1 MAEDPYKVLNIS
13 PGASEEE
20 VTKAYR
26 RLAKRYHPDLN
37 PGNAEAARKMS
48 EVNDAYEQIKN
59 GAAANG
65 GARARDGASSGYSGG
80 SGSYGYGT
88 GGYGNA
94 YGGSAHGAG
103 FSYTDIAQRYIQS
116 GLYQEALNVLSNV
129 RDRSA
134 RWYYL
139 SAIAHQ
145 ELGNV
150 VTAISHIEQAV
161 RMEPGNAVYR
171 QAMQTIKAGGHIYRS
186 KAQSYGVPFCRVN
199 PVLGMCL
206 LCSCINMC
214 ANGLFCG
221 LGNGGH
227 RDYGYNETDTNGSV
241 YETSAPSQK
250 DTPFWFDNKNNTGGG
265 R

>member
-26 RLAKRYHPDLN
+26 RLAKKYHPDLN
-37 PGNAEAARKMS
+37 PGDPEAARKMS
-48 EVNDAYEQIKN
+48 AINDAYEQIKN
-59 GAAANG
+59 GTAASG
-65 GARARDGASSGYSGG
+65 ESSTRSSSGYSGG
-80 SGSYGYGT
+80 T
-88 GGYGNA
+88 GRDGGGA
-94 YGGSAHGAG
+94 YGAG

-150 VTAISHIEQAV
+150 VTAVSHIEQAV
-161 RMEPGNAVYR
+161 RMEPGNTEYR

-186 KAQSYGVPFCRVN
+186 KAQNYGTPFCRVN

-206 LCSCINMC
+206 LCSCVNMC

-221 LGNGGH
+221 LGNGGQWNN
-227 RDYGYNETDTNGSV
+227 RYSGSDTAGSA
-241 YETSAPSQK
+241 YETEAPQQQEV
-250 DTPFWFDNKNNTGGG
+250 PFEFSNKNDAGGS

>member
-20 VTKAYR
+20 ITKAYR
-26 RLAKRYHPDLN
+26 RLAKKYHPDLN
-37 PGNAEAARKMS
+37 PGDAQAARKMS
-48 EVNDAYEQIKN
+48 AINDAYEQIKN
-59 GAAANG
+59 GTAASG
-65 GARARDGASSGYSGG
+65 GSGARASSGYSGRAGAYSGGFG
-80 SGSYGYGT
+80 SG
-88 GGYGNA
+88 A
-94 YGGSAHGAG
+94 YSSSAYGAG
-103 FSYTDIAQRYIQS
+103 FSYTDIAQQYIQS

-171 QAMQTIKAGGHIYRS
+171 QAMQTIKSGGHIYRS
-186 KAQSYGVPFCRVN
+186 RAQSYGMPFCRVN

-206 LCSCINMC
+206 LCTCVNMC
-214 ANGLFCG
+214 ANGLLCG
-221 LGNGGH
+221 LGNGGQ
-227 RDYGYNETDTNGSV
+227 RDNRYNGADTTGSA
-241 YETSAPSQK
+241 YETGAPGQQEA
-250 DTPFWFDNKNNTGGG
+250 PFWFDDRNDAGSG

>member
-1 MAEDPYKVLNIS
+1 MAEDPYKVLGIS

-26 RLAKRYHPDLN
+26 RLAKKYHPDLN
-37 PGNAEAARKMS
+37 PGDADAAKKMS
-48 EVNDAYEQIKN
+48 AINDAYEQIKN
-59 GAAANG
+59 GTA
-65 GARARDGASSGYSGG
+65 GAGERTYGSSGYSGAYRG
-80 SGSYGYGT
+80 YSGAGYGSS
-88 GGYGNA
+88 GYE
-94 YGGSAHGAG
+94 AG

-186 KAQSYGVPFCRVN
+186 QAQDYGMPFCRVN
-199 PVLGMCL
+199 PVIGMCL
-206 LCSCINMC
+206 MCSLINLCTS
-214 ANGLFCG
+214 GLYCG
-221 LGNGGH
+221 LGSGWRDGG
-227 RDYGYNETDTNGSV
+227 GYNGAGAGTADSA
-241 YETSAPSQK
+241 YEASPSQQ
-250 DTPFWFDNKNNTGGG
+250 PEPPYWFGNENGAGNGQ
-265 R
+265 

>member
-26 RLAKRYHPDLN
+26 RLAKKYHPDLN
-37 PGNAEAARKMS
+37 PGDPEAARKMS
-48 EVNDAYEQIKN
+48 AINDAYEQIKN
-59 GAAANG
+59 GTAASG
-65 GARARDGASSGYSGG
+65 GSNARASSGYSGG
-80 SGSYGYGT
+80 AGAYT
-88 GGYGNA
+88 AGGYGSSA
-94 YGGSAHGAG
+94 YGAG

-116 GLYQEALNVLSNV
+116 GLYQEALNVHSNV

-161 RMEPGNAVYR
+161 RMEPGSAVYR
-171 QAMQTIKAGGHIYRS
+171 QAMQTIKSGGHIYRS
-186 KAQSYGVPFCRVN
+186 RAQSYGTPFCRVN

-206 LCSCINMC
+206 LCSCVNMC
-214 ANGLFCG
+214 ANGLLCG
-221 LGNGGH
+221 LGNGGQWND
-227 RDYGYNETDTNGSV
+227 RYGETDATGSA
-241 YETSAPSQK
+241 YETGAPQQQEA
-250 DTPFWFDNKNNTGGG
+250 PFWSDGKNNTGKG

>member
-26 RLAKRYHPDLN
+26 RLAKKYHPDLN
-37 PGNAEAARKMS
+37 PGDSEAARKMS
-48 EVNDAYEQIKN
+48 AINDAYEQIKN
-59 GAAANG
+59 GTAASG
-65 GARARDGASSGYSGG
+65 GSSARASSGYSGG
-80 SGSYGYGT
+80 SGAYSS
-88 GGYGNA
+88 GGYGAGA
-94 YGGSAHGAG
+94 YGSSAYGAG

-171 QAMQTIKAGGHIYRS
+171 QAMQTIKSGGHIYHSR
-186 KAQSYGVPFCRVN
+186 AQSYGMPFCRVN
-199 PVLGMCL
+199 PFLGMCL
-206 LCSCINMC
+206 LCSCVNMC
-214 ANGLFCG
+214 ANGLLCG
-221 LGNGGH
+221 LGNGGQWND
-227 RDYGYNETDTNGSV
+227 RYGGTDATGSA
-241 YETSAPSQK
+241 YETGAPQQQEA
-250 DTPFWFDNKNNTGGG
+250 PFGSDGGNNTGGG

>member
-1 MAEDPYKVLNIS
+1 MAEDPYKVLGIS

-26 RLAKRYHPDLN
+26 RLAKKYHPDLN
-37 PGNAEAARKMS
+37 PGDADAARKMS
-48 EVNDAYEQIKN
+48 AINDAYEQIKN
-59 GAAANG
+59 GTTSSG
-65 GARARDGASSGYSGG
+65 TYTSSTSGYSGG
-80 SGSYGYGT
+80 YGGYSGAGYGGRGA
-88 GGYGNA
+88 GGA
-94 YGGSAHGAG
+94 YGAG
-103 FSYTDIAQRYIQS
+103 FSYTDIAQQYIQS

-171 QAMQTIKAGGHIYRS
+171 QAMQTIKAGGHIYRAQ
-186 KAQSYGVPFCRVN
+186 AQSYGMPFCRIS
-199 PVLGMCL
+199 PVIGMCL
-206 LCSCINMC
+206 MCSFINMC
-214 ANGLFCG
+214 TSGLLCG
-221 LGNGGH
+221 LGDSGW
-227 RDYGYNETDTNGSV
+227 RDGSGYNGAGAGTEDSA
-241 YETSAPSQK
+241 YEANTSEQQAP
-250 DTPFWFDNKNNTGGG
+250 PFWFGNENDAGNA